1 MRRSRQ
7 IAGVVL
13 VLGVWAMIAPYV
25 GPALGFVVQQTAL
38 TEFVDHVVPAVPVLV
53 VAAYA
58 AATGRF
64 PLPAALLALLCG
76 FWMAGTHVPLVGQA
90 VQGLVGF
97 DAALFHSVPGFAI
110 LALAVVVAVWAWRA
124 EAQAERAASG
134 RVSQ

>member
-13 VLGVWAMIAPYV
+13 VLGVWAMIAPYL

-90 VQGLVGF
+90 MTDRV
-97 DAALFHSVPGFAI
+97 DWPSALWHSVPTLTVFVVTAAI
-110 LALAVVVAVWAWRA
+110 ATVAWLDERDR
-124 EAQAERAASG
+124 ERQAARD
-134 RVSQ
+134 

>member
-7 IAGVVL
+7 VAGVML

-76 FWMAGTHVPLVGQA
+76 FWMAGTHVSLVGQA
-90 VQGLVGF
+90 MTGRV
-97 DAALFHSVPGFAI
+97 DWPSALWHSVPTLTVFVVTAAI
-110 LALAVVVAVWAWRA
+110 ATVAWLDERDRRA
-124 EAQAERAASG
+124 PG
-134 RVSQ
+134 RP